1 MKELISRGIR
11 IFRAGGVI
19 GLKKAINSFVDSG
32 EARYKLLG
40 LLPYSRNVLYLYIQL
55 GHLILPNR
63 YTDADPFK
71 ILWIDPSK
79 VTESTDTARYQLRRF
94 GKVRGGNWDQRT
106 DTIAE
111 DVVYQSFKERFQK
124 NRSWK
129 DTEYYTNMQ
138 SRIENNKHTRAG
150 YSISALDDYFAE
162 FDDLY
167 TKIESDGYQTQQS
180 LEASDP
186 ETTRVKNMDAPVPQM
201 NEIGVCIGRNGNL
214 LHSYRGKHRLMI
226 GKIANVDS
234 VAVQVLTR
242 HQEWQSVRDTIRYSK
257 SSTLDDEAVERYQHH
272 PDLND
277 IL

>member
-129 DTEYYTNMQ
+129 DTEYYTNIQ

-226 GKIANVDS
+226 SKLADVDS
-234 VAVQVLTR
+234 IAVQVLTR
-242 HQEWQSVRDTIRYSK
+242 HREWQSVRDQLRHEGIQNEYSK
-257 SSTLDDEAVERYQHH
+257 LSTH
-272 PDLND
+272 PDLED
-277 IL
+277 ILN

>member
-201 NEIGVCIGRNGNL
+201 NEIGVCIGRSGQL
-214 LHSYRGKHRLMI
+214 IHSYRGKHRLMI
-226 GKIANVDS
+226 SKLADVDS
-234 VAVQVLTR
+234 IAVQVLTR
-242 HQEWQSVRDTIRYSK
+242 HREWQSVRDQLRNEGIQNEYSK
-257 SSTLDDEAVERYQHH
+257 LSTH
-272 PDLND
+272 PDLED
-277 IL
+277 ILN